1 MKNKQ
6 KYILPA
12 MLAAMSLAQTVQAD
26 ETIQDDLIVVGSA
39 CLGVDCQAGKDFGFD
54 TLQLISASPQ
64 ISFVDTSSSSAFPT
78 NDWKMGV
85 TANEAN
91 VSYFYVQDAEAGSI
105 VMKLAATENGGVAL
119 GAGSTLE
126 ANAVSVGSD
135 EVKRRITQVADGVN
149 ATDAAT
155 LGQLQQLQTTF
166 DPQATEL
173 ESQLAEL
180 LSRIDALSTRLDD
193 LQ

>member
-1 MKNKQ
+1 MKRKAGLSFSLVMRRRTSTFNVEEEDEIIDTKEDRCAL
-6 KYILPA
+6 LPY
-12 MLAAMSLAQTVQAD
+12 VEDAD
-26 ETIQDDLIVVGSA
+26 ADKV
-39 CLGVDCQAGKDFGFD
+39 
-54 TLQLISASPQ
+54 
-64 ISFVDTSSSSAFPT
+64 
-78 NDWKMGV
+78 
-85 TANEAN
+85 
-91 VSYFYVQDAEAGSI
+91 
-105 VMKLAATENGGVAL
+105 VMKLAASENGGVAL